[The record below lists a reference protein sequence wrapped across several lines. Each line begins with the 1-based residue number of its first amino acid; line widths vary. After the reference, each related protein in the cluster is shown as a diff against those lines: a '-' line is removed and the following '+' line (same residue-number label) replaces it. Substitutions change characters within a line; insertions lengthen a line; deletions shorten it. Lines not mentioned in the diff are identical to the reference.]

1 MSRKILLI
9 FTLALSLVLPL
20 AGSAAA
26 GQVRGTVRPQGL
38 RSAAGVLVY
47 LSNGPEVKLDLSRAK
62 FVMDQRQL
70 TFLPHVLPVPVGAK
84 VSFPN
89 NDKVDHNVFS
99 LSKAKKFNLGSYKPG
114 QGIEVTFDRPGVVE
128 LRCDVHQEMKAYILV
143 LKSPYYAITDARGN
157 FTIPDP
163 KLLAAHGIKG
173 VPPLPA
179 GKYLVKTWHEKL
191 RGARAKVGVPASG
204 AAVVTLKPKR
214 GPSGVLYK
222 R

>member
-1 MSRKILLI
+1 
-9 FTLALSLVLPL
+9 
-20 AGSAAA
+20 
-26 GQVRGTVRPQGL
+26 
-38 RSAAGVLVY
+38 
-47 LSNGPEVKLDLSRAK
+47 
-62 FVMDQRQL
+62 FV
-70 TFLPHVLPVPVGAK
+70 PHVLPEPVGAK

-89 NDKVDHNVFS
+89 NDKVAHNVFS
-99 LSKAKKFNLGSYKPG
+99 LSQGKKFNLGSYPPG
-114 QGIEVTFDRPGVVE
+114 HSIEVTFDQPRVVG

-143 LKSPYYAITDARGN
+143 LKSPYYALTDAQGN

-191 RGARAKVGVPASG
+191 RGDRAKVEVPASG
-204 AAVVTLKPKR
+204 AAEVALTPKR